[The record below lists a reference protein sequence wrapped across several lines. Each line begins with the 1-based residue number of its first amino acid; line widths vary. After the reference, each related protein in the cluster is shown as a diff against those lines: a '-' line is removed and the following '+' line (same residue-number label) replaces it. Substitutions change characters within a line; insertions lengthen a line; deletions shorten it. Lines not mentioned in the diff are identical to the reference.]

1 MKRILILIVLF
12 ACQANAEIYKSIN
25 AAGEVV
31 YTDTPTQGAEKLKM
45 PALPTYTPPPV
56 PTSSFTPVQSTEKA
70 EFYNS
75 FLIVSPANEE
85 TIRNNLGIL
94 NIEAQLTPALQGR
107 LKHRVQYFL
116 NGEPYGTP
124 IGKTSLTISNL
135 DRGDYTLSA
144 SVVDADGTVLIST
157 GDVVVYMKRHS
168 VLQNPPKPIHLPAGK
183 P

>member
-1 MKRILILIVLF
+1 MLALF

-45 PALPTYTPPPV
+45 PALPTYTPPPL
-56 PTSSFTPVQSTEKA
+56 PTSSYAPVQATEKA
-70 EFYNS
+70 AFYKS
-75 FLIVSPANEE
+75 FVIVSPANEE

-94 NIEAQLTPALQGR
+94 NIEAQLTPALQDK
-107 LKHRVQYFL
+107 LKHRVQYYL
-116 NGEPYGTP
+116 NGKPYGTP

-144 SVVDADGTVLIST
+144 TVVDADGTALIST
-157 GDVVVYMKRHS
+157 GDIVLYIKRHS
-168 VLQNPPKPIHLPAGK
+168 ILQNPPKPTPLPAAK